1 MWASCQYQ
9 GFQSRRVGLSPG
21 SPAPSC
27 RAHLVLCVCTL
38 SSTIF
43 GMDNPMTSSQV
54 AKLLGLTR
62 QRVDQIVKTDSTF
75 PAPAMVLPSGRVWER
90 ADVEKWARETGRIK

>member
-1 MWASCQYQ
+1 
-9 GFQSRRVGLSPG
+9 
-21 SPAPSC
+21 
-27 RAHLVLCVCTL
+27 
-38 SSTIF
+38 
-43 GMDNPMTSSQV
+43 MTSSQV